1 MKKTAYLTP
10 DIWEIETDTEDLL
23 AYSVKGEDLTVDTT
37 PDTPTGDIED
47 DNRSRGFDLWSE

>member
-23 AYSVKGEDLTVDTT
+23 AYSVKGEGLTVDTSE
-37 PDTPTGDIED
+37 DVISEEYD
-47 DNRSRGFDLWSE
+47 DNRSRGFEPWSE